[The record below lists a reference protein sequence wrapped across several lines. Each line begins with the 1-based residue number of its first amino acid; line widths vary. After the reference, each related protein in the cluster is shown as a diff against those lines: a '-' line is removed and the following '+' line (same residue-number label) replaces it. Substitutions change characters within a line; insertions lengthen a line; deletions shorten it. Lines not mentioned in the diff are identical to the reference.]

1 MWIYEKRL
9 EYPVNIT
16 KPDLRM
22 AKLLMAQYGGPDS
35 ELGAALRYLTQRYS
49 MPDDRVKATLTDIGT
64 EELAHY
70 EMIGTMIRQCMQGAT
85 CAELDQA
92 GLAGYYT
99 MHDHGVFPVDP
110 NGVPFTT
117 AYIACTGDPIA
128 DITEDMGA
136 EQKARATYEHLMSM
150 TGNEQILEPSTSSG
164 SGRWSTSSGSA
175 SAWRS
180 SRASTTAAAPA
191 PAATLDAGGRNRI
204 DQKKEER
211 ENPFLCFFIV

>member
-22 AKLLMAQYGGPDS
+22 AKLLLAQYGGPDS

-117 AYIACTGDPIA
+117 AYIAGHLRAPDEHDGQRADTGAPLLPP
-128 DITEDMGA
+128 GA
-136 EQKARATYEHLMSM
+136 GGGPFPAVRGVPGDHPGHLQRPELLLLPQRPPKKAV
-150 TGNEQILEPSTSSG
+150 TGKKGKALPFLRQRCLFLYYFIGLPRG
-164 SGRWSTSSGSA
+164 GSA
-175 SAWRS
+175 YGSY
-180 SRASTTAAAPA
+180 
-191 PAATLDAGGRNRI
+191 
-204 DQKKEER
+204 
-211 ENPFLCFFIV
+211 

>member
-22 AKLLMAQYGGPDS
+22 AKLLMALYGGPDS

-92 GLAGYYT
+92 GLAGYYV
-99 MHDHGVFPVDP
+99 MHNHGVFPVDP

-117 AYIACTGDPIA
+117 AYIQCTGDPLA

-136 EQKARATYEHLMSM
+136 EQKARATYEHLMNM
-150 TGNEQILEPSTSSG
+150 TGNEQILEPLYFLREREVVHFQRFGECLEIIQSIYNG
-164 SGRWSTSSGSA
+164 
-175 SAWRS
+175 RS
-180 SRASTTAAAPA
+180 SCSC
-191 PAATLDAGGRNRI
+191 RNAR
-204 DQKKEER
+204 R
-211 ENPFLCFFIV
+211 RRP

>member
-70 EMIGTMIRQCMQGAT
+70 EMIGT
-85 CAELDQA
+85 
-92 GLAGYYT
+92 
-99 MHDHGVFPVDP
+99 
-110 NGVPFTT
+110 
-117 AYIACTGDPIA
+117 
-128 DITEDMGA
+128 
-136 EQKARATYEHLMSM
+136 
-150 TGNEQILEPSTSSG
+150 
-164 SGRWSTSSGSA
+164 
-175 SAWRS
+175 
-180 SRASTTAAAPA
+180 
-191 PAATLDAGGRNRI
+191 
-204 DQKKEER
+204 
-211 ENPFLCFFIV
+211 